1 MNSAT
6 RVYLSTMQM
15 SLTSIIA
22 HKLRSFLTVLGVTIG
37 IFSIIAAMTAV
48 SALRSSIE
56 SGLSFLGANTFQF
69 AKWPNIQLGGNDWA
83 KYQKRHNITLEQ
95 AQRYQSLMEGVGA
108 FVCLKAFNHQA
119 QMVNGIHHTTPSYD
133 LCGTN
138 QYFLNANQYE
148 IATGRNLTDADV
160 ALNSPV
166 AVIGSRIVEKCF
178 PTRDPLGQMLI
189 MGGHPYRVVGT
200 LVSKGTSLG
209 DDQDQIGLVPITRFL
224 ADNGKENYSVNIATG
239 ATSAVAYGDTLDRG
253 IGAMRIARQ
262 LGPGKDNDFEV
273 YSNDSLLAA
282 FAKVADAVRAGAL
295 VISSIALLA
304 AGVGIM
310 NIMLVSVT
318 ERTKEIGVRKSLGAP
333 RNVILTQ
340 FLLESIA
347 ISLVGGVAG
356 IILGVLVGDV
366 IAMVLKADVI
376 FPTGWAIIGL
386 VVCSLIGVGF
396 GLYPAYRAANMDP
409 IEALRYE

>member
-189 MGGHPYRVVGT
+189 MGGHPYRVRRRSGPDRPRSHHPLPGRQRQGELFGQHRDRSDVGRG
-200 LVSKGTSLG
+200 LWRHARSRHRRHADRPPARPRKG
-209 DDQDQIGLVPITRFL
+209 Q
-224 ADNGKENYSVNIATG
+224 
-239 ATSAVAYGDTLDRG
+239 
-253 IGAMRIARQ
+253 
-262 LGPGKDNDFEV
+262 
-273 YSNDSLLAA
+273 
-282 FAKVADAVRAGAL
+282 
-295 VISSIALLA
+295 
-304 AGVGIM
+304 
-310 NIMLVSVT
+310 
-318 ERTKEIGVRKSLGAP
+318 
-333 RNVILTQ
+333 
-340 FLLESIA
+340 
-347 ISLVGGVAG
+347 
-356 IILGVLVGDV
+356 
-366 IAMVLKADVI
+366 
-376 FPTGWAIIGL
+376 
-386 VVCSLIGVGF
+386 
-396 GLYPAYRAANMDP
+396 
-409 IEALRYE
+409 